1 MSRSMTACRQRG
13 TTTVEFAIV
22 GAVALLLLFTV
33 IEFSRILFTLNM
45 LDESVRR
52 GARVAAVCD
61 VGNAAIADATTFV
74 SLPGLSTSNVV
85 TEYLGD
91 TGNTLAD
98 PSGVDYPS
106 IASVRVQIINYSF
119 PVAIPFIATTFASPV
134 ISATLPRESL
144 GVPYFGAPPAC

>member
-1 MSRSMTACRQRG
+1 MNRAFSACRQHG

-22 GAVALLLLFTV
+22 GVVALLLLFTV

-45 LDESVRR
+45 LDEGVRR

-61 VGNAAIADATTFV
+61 VGDAAIADATAFV
-74 SLPGLSTSNVV
+74 RLPGLTTSNVV

-98 PSGVDYPS
+98 PSGADYPS
-106 IASVRVQIINYSF
+106 IASVRVRIVGYSF
-119 PVAIPFIATTFASPV
+119 PVALPFIAATFAAPV
-134 ISATLPRESL
+134 ISATMPRESL

>member
-1 MSRSMTACRQRG
+1 MSARKQRG

-22 GAVALLLLFTV
+22 GAVTLMMLFTV

-45 LDESVRR
+45 LDEGARR

-61 VGNAAIADATTFV
+61 VNDAAIAEATAFLT
-74 SLPGLSTSNVV
+74 LPGLTTANVT

-91 TGNTLAD
+91 AGNTLAD
-98 PSGVDYPS
+98 PAGADYGS
-106 IASVRVQIINYSF
+106 ITFVRVRIVDYSF
-119 PVAIPFIATTFASPV
+119 PIAIPFLSATFASPV

-144 GVPYFGAPPAC
+144 GVPYWGAPPAC